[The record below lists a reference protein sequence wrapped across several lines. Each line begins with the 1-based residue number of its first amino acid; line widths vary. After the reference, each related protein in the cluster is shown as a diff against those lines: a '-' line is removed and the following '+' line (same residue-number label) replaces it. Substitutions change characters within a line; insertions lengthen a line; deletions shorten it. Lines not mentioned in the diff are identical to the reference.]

1 MLGSI
6 GNYAQDVL
14 FIVSVM
20 MSFFLLTIHYKIVNT
35 ETFAG
40 CEHTLPNETPLRA
53 TYIFQNNCHNF

>member
-1 MLGSI
+1 M

-20 MSFFLLTIHYKIVNT
+20 MSFLISTIHYKIVNT

-40 CEHTLPNETPLRA
+40 CEQTLPNETPLRG
-53 TYIFQNNCHNF
+53 TFMFQNNCHTF